1 MGIEV
6 YIFAVFVLIILGCVY
21 AFHLKEKYQK
31 AVVGHVYATFLTK
44 TGARIDELC
53 RVDGNKV
60 IPPTKLFSSN
70 PAATIYLIRSDK
82 THDISY
88 PPHYPSFVQSTVR
101 TIVYGEGNPEPFD
114 PTDKPPILTDKLVY
128 NLTNELATGLA
139 MKGMNESLRADELMT
154 ALENAGGGNKTLLY
168 VCIGIIAI
176 VGLLGF
182 FVFQL
187 SGQVGDLL
195 SLYGL

>member
-21 AFHLKEKYQK
+21 AFHLKEKHQR

-60 IPPTKLFSSN
+60 IPPPKLFSSN
-70 PAATIYLIRSDK
+70 PANTTYLIRSDK

-88 PPHYPSFVQSTVR
+88 PPHYPSFVQATVR
-101 TIVYGEGNPEPFD
+101 TIVYGEGNSEPFD
-114 PTDKPPILTDKLVY
+114 PTKKKPILTDKLIY

-139 MKGMNESLRADELMT
+139 MKGMNESLRADELMA
-154 ALENAGGGNKTLLY
+154 ALENASGDKKTLY
-168 VCIGIIAI
+168 VCIGIIAAI
-176 VGLLGF
+176 AVLGF
-182 FVFQL
+182 LLFRL
-187 SGQVGDLL
+187 SGQVSDLL
-195 SLYGL
+195 ALYGM

>member
-6 YIFAVFVLIILGCVY
+6 YIFAIFVLIILACVY
-21 AFHLKEKYQK
+21 AFYLKEKHQK
-31 AVVGHVYATFLTK
+31 AVIGHVYATFLTK

-60 IPPTKLFSSN
+60 IPPPKLFSSN
-70 PAATIYLIRSDK
+70 PASTTYLIRSDK

-88 PPHYPSFVQSTVR
+88 PPHYPSFVQATVR

-114 PTDKPPILTDKLVY
+114 PTDKSPLLSDKLIY

-168 VCIGIIAI
+168 VCIGIMAI

-187 SGQVGDLL
+187 SGQVGNFLA
-195 SLYGL
+195 LYGL

>member
-6 YIFAVFVLIILGCVY
+6 YVFAVFILIILGCVY

-44 TGARIDELC
+44 TGARIDKLC

-60 IPPTKLFSSN
+60 LPPPKLFSSN

-88 PPHYPSFVQSTVR
+88 PPHYPSFVQATVR

-114 PTDKPPILTDKLVY
+114 PTDKAPLLTDKLIY
-128 NLTNELATGLA
+128 TLTNELATGLA
-139 MKGMNESLRADELMT
+139 MKGMGEALRADEAT
-154 ALENAGGGNKTLLY
+154 KSDNKTVLY
-168 VCIGIIAI
+168 VCFGIIAI
-176 VGLLGF
+176 VGILGF

-187 SGQVGDLL
+187 SGQIGDLL
-195 SLYGL
+195 ALYGM